1 MIRIAQVAPNIFPI
15 PPAHHGGTE
24 RIIHDLSTALI
35 NLGVQVTLFAPSDSA
50 TDLPRIGD
58 HPSLAALERRHGP
71 VAPGVPAALDA
82 LQLEALRLRL
92 DAFDIVH
99 CHGEFAHAALLG
111 ARRRRSLTTVHWRVD
126 ELDRAL
132 FFAGFPDLPVAAI
145 SAAQEAGIPV
155 ANRAGIVH
163 HGIARD
169 RYALRAQPGAHVA
182 FVGRM
187 TDQKRP
193 DTAIR
198 VARAASLPIRL
209 GGTID
214 VGNPDYFER
223 QVRPLLG
230 DDATYL
236 GPVDDTQK
244 AELVGS
250 ARALLFPID
259 WPEPFGLVM
268 IEAMSAG
275 TPVIAFRNGSVP
287 EVIADG
293 VSGVLCDS
301 MDDAVAAVHTVK
313 TMSRAGVRRHFETQF
328 TAKRMVEKYV
338 AVYESLLA
346 GQSDVIKMPQ
356 AASFSPRY
364 GDLNGSALA
373 AIPVAAMPA

>member
-1 MIRIAQVAPNIFPI
+1 MIQVAQVAPNIFPV
-15 PPAHHGGTE
+15 PPEHHGGTE
-24 RIIHDLSTALI
+24 RIIHDLSTALQS
-35 NLGVQVTLFAPSDSA
+35 LGVAVTLFGPSDSA

-58 HPSLAALERRHGP
+58 YPSLAALERRHGR

-92 DAFDIVH
+92 DQFDIVH

-111 ARRRRSLTTVHWRVD
+111 DRRRHSLTTVHWRVD
-126 ELDRAL
+126 ELDRTL

-145 SAAQEAGIPV
+145 SAAQAAGIPS

-169 RYALRAQPGAHVA
+169 RYAFSSRPDAHVA

-193 DTAIR
+193 DIAIR
-198 VARAASLPIRL
+198 VARAAGLPIRL

-223 QVRPLLG
+223 RVRPLLG

-236 GPVDDTQK
+236 GPVDDGRK
-244 AELVGS
+244 AELLGS

-268 IEAMSAG
+268 IEAMACG
-275 TPVIAFRNGSVP
+275 TPVVAWNRGSVP
-287 EVIADG
+287 EIVEEG
-293 VSGVLCDS
+293 VTGFVVSS
-301 MDDAVAAVHTVK
+301 EAEAVAALARIGQLD
-313 TMSRAGVRRHFETQF
+313 RAQIRQRFEAHF
-328 TAKRMVEKYV
+328 TAERMAADYL
-338 AVYESLLA
+338 ALYRRLLA
-346 GQSDVIKMPQ
+346 
-356 AASFSPRY
+356 A
-364 GDLNGSALA
+364 
-373 AIPVAAMPA
+373 

>member
-1 MIRIAQVAPNIFPI
+1 VQQVIRVAQVAPNIFPT
-15 PPAHHGGTE
+15 PPEHHGGTE
-24 RIIHDLSTALI
+24 RIVHDLSMALR
-35 NLGVQVTLFAPSDSA
+35 NLGIDVTLFAPSDSA

-58 HPSLAALERRHGP
+58 HPSLAALERRNRSVP
-71 VAPGVPAALDA
+71 PGVPAALDA

-92 DAFDIVH
+92 DQFDIVH

-111 ARRRRSLTTVHWRVD
+111 PRRRHSLTTVHWRVD

-145 SAAQEAGIPV
+145 SAAQEAGIP
-155 ANRAGIVH
+155 APNRAGLVH

-169 RYALRAQPGAHVA
+169 RYTLRAEPGAHVA

-198 VARAASLPIRL
+198 VARAAGLPIRL

-223 QVRPLLG
+223 KVRPLLG
-230 DDATYL
+230 PDACYL
-236 GPVDDTQK
+236 GPVDDAAK
-244 AELVGS
+244 ADLVGG

-268 IEAMSAG
+268 IEAMACG
-275 TPVIAFRNGSVP
+275 TPVIAWNRGSVP
-287 EVIADG
+287 EIVEDG
-293 VSGVLCDS
+293 VTGFVVASEAEAV
-301 MDDAVAAVHTVK
+301 DALA
-313 TMSRAGVRRHFETQF
+313 RIDRLDRRQVRRRFEARF
-328 TAKRMVEKYV
+328 TAERMARDYL
-338 AVYESLLA
+338 AIYRRLLA
-346 GQSDVIKMPQ
+346 
-356 AASFSPRY
+356 A
-364 GDLNGSALA
+364 
-373 AIPVAAMPA
+373 

>member
-1 MIRIAQVAPNIFPI
+1 M
-15 PPAHHGGTE
+15 
-24 RIIHDLSTALI
+24 HDLSTALRS
-35 NLGVQVTLFAPSDSA
+35 LGVEVTLFASSDSA
-50 TDLPRIGD
+50 TDLPRVGD
-58 HPSLAALERRHGP
+58 YPSLAALEQRHGR

-92 DAFDIVH
+92 PAFDIVH
-99 CHGEFAHAALLG
+99 GHGEFAHAALLG
-111 ARRRRSLTTVHWRVD
+111 AARRRSLTTVHWRVD

-145 SAAQEAGIPV
+145 SAAQEAGIPE

-169 RYALRAQPGAHVA
+169 RYAFRAEPEAHLA

-198 VARAASLPIRL
+198 VARAAGMPIRL

-214 VGNPDYFER
+214 AGNPDYFDR

-230 DDATYL
+230 PDATYL
-236 GPVDDTQK
+236 GPVDDAQK
-244 AELVGS
+244 GSLLGS

-268 IEAMSAG
+268 IEAMACG
-275 TPVIAFRNGSVP
+275 TPVIAWDKGSVREIVEP
-287 EVIADG
+287 G
-293 VSGVLCDS
+293 VTGFIVSS
-301 MDDAVAAVHTVK
+301 EAEAAEAVAKAA
-313 TMSRAGVRRHFETQF
+313 MLDRSAIRRVFEQRF
-328 TAKRMVEKYV
+328 TADRMARDYV
-338 AVYESLLA
+338 DLY
-346 GQSDVIKMPQ
+346 
-356 AASFSPRY
+356 AAQIARAR
-364 GDLNGSALA
+364 G
-373 AIPVAAMPA
+373 

>member
-1 MIRIAQVAPNIFPI
+1 MQYEHQAAGVSGVPGRENAAGEVPIVIRVAQVAPNIFPV
-15 PPAHHGGTE
+15 PPEHHGGTE
-24 RIIHDLSTALI
+24 RVIHDLGTALSG
-35 NLGVQVTLFAPSDSA
+35 LGVEVTLFAPSDSA
-50 TDLPRIGD
+50 TDLPHVGD
-58 HPSLAALERRHGP
+58 HPSLSALERRHGR

-92 DAFDIVH
+92 DRFDIVH

-111 ARRRRSLTTVHWRVD
+111 ARRRHSLTTVHWRVD

-145 SAAQEAGIPV
+145 SAAQEAGIPA

-169 RYALRAQPGAHVA
+169 RYALQTQPGAHVA

-198 VARAASLPIRL
+198 VARAAGVPIRL
-209 GGTID
+209 GGTVD
-214 VGNPDYFER
+214 VGNPDYFEHR
-223 QVRPLLG
+223 VRPLLG

-236 GPVDDTQK
+236 GPVDDRRK
-244 AELVGS
+244 GELLGG

-268 IEAMSAG
+268 IEAMACG
-275 TPVIAFRNGSVP
+275 TPVVAWNRGSVP
-287 EVIADG
+287 EIVEDG
-293 VSGVLCDS
+293 VTGFIVSS
-301 MDDAVAAVHTVK
+301 EAEAVAALGRIEQID
-313 TMSRAGVRRHFETQF
+313 RAQVRARFEARF
-328 TAKRMVEKYV
+328 TAERMAADYL
-338 AVYESLLA
+338 ALYRRLLA
-346 GQSDVIKMPQ
+346 
-356 AASFSPRY
+356 A
-364 GDLNGSALA
+364 
-373 AIPVAAMPA
+373 